1 MQEPDDPIATD
12 DHEDEGGPGDWMVGP
27 RGAVLLILA
36 SVVLIG
42 GGRRLLLAARA
53 RRAIDRLGDP
63 DVTPD
68 EVLRA
73 ADHGRAGLPDLFR
86 LLTEGRTPELREAAG
101 RALSRIWAADDLIPE
116 EEQAVVR
123 RGFACRWRA
132 RRRYPRAMTAPIP
145 VEVHYGLPFLESA
158 GAGIGPADL
167 EWSHRITGAERAS
180 LEASSPWTPGDG
192 LASFAIDPGDF
203 PTNGPHRLVLIPRVR
218 TASSLTSR
226 WEIELPH
233 VPFSFEFDPRL
244 ERTALETLP
253 DDGKRDAIARSV
265 SLEPPTATRPRR
277 TPLPPDRR
285 RLRRPRPAVD
295 WSSGSPLPSDL
306 AHRIDL
312 EVEGVPGL
320 HPAGQVVATAERN
333 GRCPPGRVDRPARP
347 ARRHDRPTRD
357 RIGSARSSVPTRTS
371 AGPTPTS
378 APSGRASSRP
388 TGERSGSSAA
398 DPGRMTPRIIRRA
411 GGCCPGCSAQGGPC
425 PRLPLRHPL

>member
-1 MQEPDDPIATD
+1 
-12 DHEDEGGPGDWMVGP
+12 MVGP
-27 RGAVLLILA
+27 RGAVLLILG

-86 LLTEGRTPELREAAG
+86 LLTEGRTPERREAAG

-145 VEVHYGLPFLESA
+145 VEVSYGLPFLEST
-158 GAGIGPADL
+158 GTGIGPSDL

-180 LEASSPWTPGDG
+180 LESFSPWTPGDG
-192 LASFAIDPGDF
+192 VARFAIDPGDF
-203 PTNGPHRLVLIPRVR
+203 PTDGPHRLVLIPRVR
-218 TASSLTSR
+218 TGPSLTSR

-244 ERTALETLP
+244 ERTALEALP

-265 SLEPPTATRPRR
+265 SLETPPADEGRDEPRFLPLDEAFVVRDPPSLVVRP
-277 TPLPPDRR
+277 
-285 RLRRPRPAVD
+285 
-295 WSSGSPLPSDL
+295 PLPSDL

-312 EVEGVPGL
+312 EFEGVTGTQA
-320 HPAGQVVATAERN
+320 AGQVVATTERTE
-333 GRCPPGRVDRPARP
+333 GAVRVELVGPLALPAGSIDRPGTRRVRAVLRP
-347 ARRHDRPTRD
+347 DPD
-357 RIGSARSSVPTRTS
+357 LGW
-371 AGPTPTS
+371 
-378 APSGRASSRP
+378 
-388 TGERSGSSAA
+388 A
-398 DPGRMTPRIIRRA
+398 DPDVRSLWPGVVETEWREVRVIRR
-411 GGCCPGCSAQGGPC
+411 
-425 PRLPLRHPL
+425 